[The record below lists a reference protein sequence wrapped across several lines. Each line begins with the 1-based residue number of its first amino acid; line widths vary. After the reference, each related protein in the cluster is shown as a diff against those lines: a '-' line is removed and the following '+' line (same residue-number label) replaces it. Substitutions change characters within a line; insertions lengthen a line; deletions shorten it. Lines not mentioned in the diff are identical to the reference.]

1 MDATPKEKEKEH
13 ETAQPIVIDLGK
25 VRKKKIREL
34 KRGRGRL
41 TEEVQRVVAEVGASL
56 GEAADGKLLVP
67 LIVVYR
73 QKRKKGAGL
82 FPSLF

>member
-1 MDATPKEKEKEH
+1 MDATPKEKENQ
-13 ETAQPIVIDLGK
+13 TAQPIVIDLGK
-25 VRKKKIREL
+25 VKKKKIRQL
-34 KRGRGRL
+34 KRGCGRL

-67 LIVVYR
+67 LVVVYQ
-73 QKRKKGAGL
+73 QKRKKKGGGL